1 MKIIQE
7 LTDMIEDELDGAHEY
22 AQSALTMREDHPT
35 LAKTFYDISLDE
47 VKHINMLH
55 DEVRK
60 IIEKHRKEKGDPPAA
75 MLAVYEYLHKKHIA
89 KAAEIKSLQS
99 QYKESA
105 YS

>member
-7 LTDMIEDELDGAHEY
+7 LTDMIEDELEGAEEY
-22 AQSALTMREDHPT
+22 AENAVALRESHPT

-55 DEVRK
+55 EEIRK
-60 IIEKHRKEKGDPPAA
+60 LIETHRKEKGEPPAA
-75 MLAVYEYLHKKHIA
+75 MMAVYEYLHKKHIN
-89 KAAEIKSLQS
+89 KAAKIKSLQA
-99 QYKESA
+99 QYKEQS

>member
-1 MKIIQE
+1 MKIIKE
-7 LTDMIEDELDGAHEY
+7 LTEMIEDELDGAEEY
-22 AQSALTMREDHPT
+22 AKNALVMREEHPT

-60 IIEKHRKEKGDPPAA
+60 LIEQHRREKSEPPAP
-75 MLAVYEYLHKKHIA
+75 MLAVYEYLHKKHIEE
-89 KAAEIKSLQS
+89 AAEIKSLQA
-99 QYKESA
+99 QYKEQT

>member
-7 LTDMIEDELDGAHEY
+7 LTDMIEDELDGAYEY
-22 AQSALTMREDHPT
+22 AHTALTLREEHPS

-89 KAAEIKSLQS
+89 KAAAIKSLQS
-99 QYKESA
+99 QYKEST
-105 YS
+105 Y

>member
-7 LTDMIEDELDGAHEY
+7 LVDMIDDELDGAEEY
-22 AQSALTMREDHPT
+22 AKNALAMRESHPT

-55 DEVRK
+55 DEVKK
-60 IIEKHRKEKGDPPAA
+60 IIEKHRNDKGDPPAA
-75 MLAVYEYLHKKHIA
+75 MLAIYDYLHKKHIEEA
-89 KAAEIKSLQS
+89 SEIKSLQS
-99 QYKESA
+99 QYKEST

>member
-7 LTDMIEDELDGAHEY
+7 LTDMIEDELEGAEEY
-22 AQSALTMREDHPT
+22 ARNAVFLREEHPT

-55 DEVRK
+55 EEVRK
-60 IIEKHRKEKGDPPAA
+60 KIESHRKEKGEPPAA
-75 MLAVYEYLHKKHIA
+75 MLAIYEYLHKKHVA
-89 KAAEIKSLQS
+89 KAAEIKALQTK
-99 QYKESA
+99 YKESA